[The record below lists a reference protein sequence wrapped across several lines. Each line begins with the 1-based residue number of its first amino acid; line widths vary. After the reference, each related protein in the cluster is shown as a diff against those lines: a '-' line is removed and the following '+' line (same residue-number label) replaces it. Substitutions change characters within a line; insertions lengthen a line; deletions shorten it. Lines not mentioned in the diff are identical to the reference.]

1 MSVDRLFEYEEELRA
16 GGAPNAEVFTKAL
29 RGVLR
34 ELKQE
39 RSGMEASVTEL
50 KGGIDKL
57 DGRFDKLDASI
68 DKLGARVDKLDARVD
83 KLDDRIDKLDGRVD
97 KLDHKVDAVELRLNA
112 RIDLVKAELTTEI
125 RNSSLEIMKAMNN
138 QLYKTMGS
146 IGTIIAVFYLVEK
159 FT

>member
-50 KGGIDKL
+50 KSGIDKL

-68 DKLGARVDKLDARVD
+68 DKLDARVD

>member
-1 MSVDRLFEYEEELRA
+1 MSIDKLFEYEEELRA

-29 RGVLR
+29 RGVLK
-34 ELKQE
+34 ELKHE

-57 DGRFDKLDASI
+57 G
-68 DKLGARVDKLDARVD
+68 
-83 KLDDRIDKLDGRVD
+83 DRIDKLDGRVD
-97 KLDHKVDAVELRLNA
+97 KLDHKVDALELRLNA

-125 RNSSLEIMKAMNN
+125 RNSSLDIMKAMNN

>member
-1 MSVDRLFEYEEELRA
+1 MSIDKLFEYEEELRA

-29 RGVLR
+29 RGVLK

-57 DGRFDKLDASI
+57 DSRVFALDQ
-68 DKLGARVDKLDARVD
+68 
-83 KLDDRIDKLDGRVD
+83 

-138 QLYKTMGS
+138 QLYKTMGA
-146 IGTIIAVFYLVEK
+146 IGTIIAVFYLIEK

>member
-57 DGRFDKLDASI
+57 DDRFDKLDASI
-68 DKLGARVDKLDARVD
+68 DKLDARVDKLDA
-83 KLDDRIDKLDGRVD
+83 RVD

-138 QLYKTMGS
+138 QLYKTMGA
-146 IGTIIAVFYLVEK
+146 IGTIIAVFYLIEK

>member
-68 DKLGARVDKLDARVD
+68 D

>member
-1 MSVDRLFEYEEELRA
+1 MSIDKLFEYEEELRT

-57 DGRFDKLDASI
+57 DH
-68 DKLGARVDKLDARVD
+68 
-83 KLDDRIDKLDGRVD
+83 RIDKLDSRVSA
-97 KLDHKVDAVELRLNA
+97 LDHKVDAVELRLTARIDA
-112 RIDLVKAELTTEI
+112 RIDLAKAELITEI

-138 QLYKTMGS
+138 QLYKTMGA
-146 IGTIIAVFYLVEK
+146 IGTIIAVFYLIEK

>member
-1 MSVDRLFEYEEELRA
+1 MSIDKLFEYEEELRT

-57 DGRFDKLDASI
+57 DH
-68 DKLGARVDKLDARVD
+68 
-83 KLDDRIDKLDGRVD
+83 RIDKLDHRIDKLDSRVSA
-97 KLDHKVDAVELRLNA
+97 LDHKVDAVELRLTARIDA
-112 RIDLVKAELTTEI
+112 RIDLAKAELTTEI

-138 QLYKTMGS
+138 QLYKTMGA
-146 IGTIIAVFYLVEK
+146 IGTIIAVFYLIEK

>member
-57 DGRFDKLDASI
+57 DGRF
-68 DKLGARVDKLDARVD
+68 
-83 KLDDRIDKLDGRVD
+83 D

>member
-1 MSVDRLFEYEEELRA
+1 MSIDKLFEYEEELRT

-57 DGRFDKLDASI
+57 DH
-68 DKLGARVDKLDARVD
+68 
-83 KLDDRIDKLDGRVD
+83 RIDKLDSRVSA
-97 KLDHKVDAVELRLNA
+97 LDHKVDAVELRLTARIDA
-112 RIDLVKAELTTEI
+112 RIDLAKAELTTEI

-138 QLYKTMGS
+138 QLYKTMGA
-146 IGTIIAVFYLVEK
+146 IGTIIAVFYLIEK

>member
-1 MSVDRLFEYEEELRA
+1 MSIDKLFEYEEELRT

-34 ELKQE
+34 EFKQE

-57 DGRFDKLDASI
+57 DH
-68 DKLGARVDKLDARVD
+68 
-83 KLDDRIDKLDGRVD
+83 RIDKLDSRVSA
-97 KLDHKVDAVELRLNA
+97 LDHKVDAVELRLTARIDA
-112 RIDLVKAELTTEI
+112 RIDLAKAELTTEI

-138 QLYKTMGS
+138 QLYKTMGA
-146 IGTIIAVFYLVEK
+146 IGTIIAVFYLIEK

>member
-1 MSVDRLFEYEEELRA
+1 MSIDRLFEYEEELRT

-57 DGRFDKLDASI
+57 DH
-68 DKLGARVDKLDARVD
+68 
-83 KLDDRIDKLDGRVD
+83 RIDKLDSRVSA
-97 KLDHKVDAVELRLNA
+97 LDHKVDAVELRLTARIDA
-112 RIDLVKAELTTEI
+112 RIDLAKAELTTEI

-138 QLYKTMGS
+138 QLYKTMGA
-146 IGTIIAVFYLVEK
+146 IGTIIAVFYLIEK